1 MVGEKDNR
9 MKKQMTSRE
18 RVLVTLDHREPDKVP
33 IDLGGTQVTTL
44 TRLAHNNLRSYLK
57 LEPDSN
63 PWVADRMQD
72 VVFLKEDIHQ
82 RYHTDFRPVQMK
94 APDGFI
100 PREEENG
107 YYDEFGIRWRKALY
121 YNDIIE
127 RPLANCESISDL
139 KRYKWP
145 DPYDPGRVR
154 GLRDE
159 AERLFKETEYAL
171 VADFCCVGPFDGAGF
186 LRGYEQFCVDL
197 ALDPKFAQALL
208 DMITDNDIGFWDAYL
223 SAVGDFVQVVAQTD
237 DLGMQSRTYIS
248 PAMIR
253 KHIKPCLKRI
263 YDFVHSKTNA
273 KVLMH
278 SCGSIY
284 DIIPDFI
291 EVGVDILN
299 PIQRSAAKM
308 DITKLK
314 QEFGKELTFWGGAI
328 DVQQVFP
335 SASLE
340 EIEAEA
346 KRAIE
351 ILAPGGGFVFATTH
365 NIQPDVSP
373 DRIEKLYQSALR
385 FRDYPIN

>member
-1 MVGEKDNR
+1 MI
-9 MKKQMTSRE
+9 KQMTSRE
-18 RVLVTLDHREPDKVP
+18 RVLVALDHREPDKVP

-44 TRLAHNNLRSYLK
+44 TRRAYNNLRSYLK
-57 LEPDSN
+57 LEPDFD
-63 PWVADRMQD
+63 PVVADRMQD
-72 VVFLKEDIHQ
+72 VVYLQEDIHR
-82 RYHTDFRPVQMK
+82 RYQTDFRPIQLK
-94 APDGFI
+94 SPDGFL

-107 YYDEFGIRWRKALY
+107 YYDEYGIRWRKALFY
-121 YNDIIE
+121 YDAVE

-139 KRYKWP
+139 KKYKWP

-154 GLRDE
+154 GLRE
-159 AERLFKETEYAL
+159 YAEQLYKETEFAL
-171 VADFCCVGPFDGAGF
+171 VADFCCTGPFEGACF
-186 LRGYEQFCVDL
+186 LRGYEKFCMDL
-197 ALDPKFAQALL
+197 ALDPQFAQALL
-208 DMITDNDIGFWDAYL
+208 DMITEIDIGFWDAFL
-223 SAVGDFVQVVAQTD
+223 SAVGDFVQVVAQGD

-253 KHIKPCLKRI
+253 KHIKPCLGRI
-263 YDFVHSKTNA
+263 YDFLHSKTNA
-273 KVLMH
+273 KVFMH

-284 DIIPDFI
+284 DVIPDLI

-299 PIQRSAAKM
+299 PIQRSAEKM
-308 DITKLK
+308 DIKTLK
-314 QEFGKELTFWGGAI
+314 REFGKDLSFWGGAI

-351 ILAPGGGFVFATTH
+351 VLGPGGGFVFVPTH

-373 DRIEKLYQSALR
+373 DRIEKLYQSALC